1 MASFTDAISTFNPY
15 VSQLPVDA
23 MVKVGMYKQQRYD
36 EGVQKIQGYID
47 NIAGLDV
54 AKGPQKEYLQSKLNE
69 LGSNLK
75 SVAAGDFS
83 NQQVVNSVGGM
94 AAQLIKDPIIQSAV
108 SSTQRIRKGVGELE
122 EARKAGKLHKNN
134 EDKFNSDVNE
144 WLNDGSLESSFLGKY
159 TPYTDYR
166 KKEIELAKE
175 IEKIDRTVE
184 IPWVR
189 DSQGNTIYFN
199 DKGEGSLDPTKG
211 QKRMDYDMLE
221 VTVKGKPAEKILAL
235 FNTTFDDND
244 EQQMRIDSWAKYRGR
259 GVEAVAPDINRTFE
273 LKKKILEK
281 ESANL
286 TIDLNKP
293 DLTATE
299 KANMQARLNDIN
311 ASLSNGSIEKEKFD
325 MFEALKDTNAL
336 ENVKYEI
343 FKNKHLYDLAEELSS
358 QSYSYAHKSNPAL
371 QMKNELLK
379 MDMDA
384 QQHKITNDLNE
395 RKFQSEELERLYQR
409 GKDAKADKLLE
420 PKVTT
425 GYTPTDVNIP
435 TLDKFYTQIEVTKS
449 AIANLDAQY
458 APMLTKPEQNATTK
472 KAALDGLYND
482 YLTNPTAKI
491 SNDVRDYV
499 EARRVLEM
507 TKARQN
513 TLYKAVSTGSQKI
526 TKELDDELAKEGGIV
541 DVNGRELFSAKEL
554 QEVRAAV
561 NDSKKLV
568 GFGEDSRYELDANK
582 FMSQFKGTR
591 KERIAQAYYK
601 KEVGAQLSPTERII
615 VDKGNAINQKYYNL
629 SSGVMQKKFNYEK
642 ESLLKYDVTRQQQI
656 GTLNPQNKEDE
667 ASITQLLGN
676 KFKDYNTVGQADT
689 YEKGDFDPEVIT
701 GWRTGKGAGD
711 LKYTVVKNFDGSAEL
726 HIINGTEE
734 QIVPMTASDVQT
746 FFPSVAKTHRLS
758 EAKSAIDQ
766 SMTRTTNAAGV
777 RGNPAGAVGSMFSGY
792 DLPQF
797 RKTALAPLI
806 RYDIE
811 GRIANDGSK
820 DDKYQIQMYVNKNG
834 LWKPA
839 ILNQAGYVSLDD
851 IELILNNVGTKTIN
865 EILK

>member
-1 MASFTDAISTFNPY
+1 
-15 VSQLPVDA
+15 
-23 MVKVGMYKQQRYD
+23 MYKQQKYD

-75 SVAAGDFS
+75 AVAAGDFS

-94 AAQLIKDPIIQSAV
+94 ATQLIKDPIIQSAV

-122 EARKAGKLHKNN
+122 EARKSGKSHKNN
-134 EDKFNSDVNE
+134 EDKFNSEVND
-144 WLNDGSLESSFLGKY
+144 WLNDGSLESSFLGQY

-189 DSQGNTIYFN
+189 DAQGNTIYFN
-199 DKGEGSLDPTKG
+199 DKGQPSLDPTKG
-211 QKRMDYDMLE
+211 QKKMDYDMLK
-221 VTVKGKPAEKILAL
+221 VTTKGKPAEKILAL

-244 EQQMRIDSWAKYRGR
+244 ERQMRIDSWAKYRGK
-259 GVEAVAPDINRTFE
+259 GVEAFETDINKTFD
-273 LKKKILEK
+273 LKKNILEK

-286 TIDLNKP
+286 TVELNKP
-293 DLTATE
+293 NLTALE
-299 KANMQARLNDIN
+299 KSNIQARLNDVN
-311 ASLSNGSIEKEKFD
+311 QTLSGGAVEKERFD
-325 MFEALKDTNAL
+325 TFEALKNPNNL
-336 ENVKYEI
+336 ENLKYEI
-343 FKNKHLYDLAEELSS
+343 FKNKHLYDLADELSS
-358 QSYSYAHKSNPAL
+358 QSYEYAHVANPAL
-371 QMKNELLK
+371 QMKNEITRIE
-379 MDMDA
+379 MQAD
-384 QQHKITNDLNE
+384 QHRITNNYNE
-395 RKFQSEELERLYQR
+395 RKFAADQEERLYQR
-409 GKDAKADKLLE
+409 GKDARVDKLLE

-425 GYTPTDVNIP
+425 GYTSTDVNIP
-435 TLDKFYTQIEVTKS
+435 TLDKFDQKIQATKS

-458 APMLTKPEQNATTK
+458 APMLTKPEQNSTTK

-513 TLYKAVSTGSQKI
+513 TLYSEVSKGSQGI
-526 TKELDDELAKEGGIV
+526 TKKLDEALAKEPGVYSTGGAQIA
-541 DVNGRELFSAKEL
+541 SAKDL
-554 QEVRAAV
+554 QEVRSAYGAAFKT
-561 NDSKKLV
+561 S
-568 GFGEDSRYELDANK
+568 GAGEDSVQRFDAKEFMDK
-582 FMSQFKGTR
+582 FRGTP

-601 KEVGAQLSPTERII
+601 EQAGIPLTAVDNAFIKKGKELSI
-615 VDKGNAINQKYYNL
+615 KYRDLAGDVN
-629 SSGVMQKKFNYEK
+629 QKKFNYEK
-642 ESLLKYDVTRQQQI
+642 ESLLKYDITRQEQI
-656 GTLNPQNKEDE
+656 GTLNPQNKADE
-667 ASITQLLGN
+667 AAIAQLLGN
-676 KFKDYNTVGQADT
+676 KFKDYNTVGAADT
-689 YEKGDFDPEVIT
+689 YEKGQFNPETISN
-701 GWRTGKGAGD
+701 WRTSKGAAD
-711 LKYTVVKNFDGSAEL
+711 LKYTVVKKNDGSADL

-734 QIVPMTASDVQT
+734 QIVPMSLSDVQT

-758 EAKSAIDQ
+758 EAKAAIDQ
-766 SMTRTTNAAGV
+766 SMTHTTNAAGV
-777 RGNPAGAVGSMFSGY
+777 RGNPAGAVSAMFSGY

-811 GRIANDGSK
+811 GRASNDGSNN
-820 DDKYQIQMYVNKNG
+820 DKYQIQMYVNKNG

-839 ILNQAGYVSLDD
+839 ILNQAGYKSLDD
-851 IELILNNVGTKTIN
+851 IELILSNVGTQTIN

>member
-15 VSQLPVDA
+15 VSQLPIDA
-23 MVKVGMYKQQRYD
+23 MVKVGMYKQQKYD

-94 AAQLIKDPIIQSAV
+94 ATQLIKDPIIQSAV
-108 SSTQRIRKGVGELE
+108 SSTQRIRKGMGELE
-122 EARKAGKLHKNN
+122 EARKSGKLHKNN
-134 EDKFNSDVNE
+134 EDKFNSEVSE
-144 WLNDGSLESSFLGKY
+144 WLNDGLLESSFLGKY

-175 IEKIDRTVE
+175 IEKIERTVE

-189 DSQGNTIYFN
+189 DAQGNTIYYN
-199 DKGEGSLDPTKG
+199 DKGQPSLDPTKG
-211 QKRMDYDMLE
+211 QKRMDYDMLK
-221 VTVKGKPAEKILAL
+221 VTTKGKPAEKILAL

-244 EQQMRIDSWAKYRGR
+244 EQQMRIDSWARYRGK
-259 GVEAVAPDINRTFE
+259 GVETFAPDIEKAFE
-273 LKKKILEK
+273 LKRNILEK

-286 TIDLNKP
+286 TVELNKP
-293 DLTATE
+293 NLTAIE
-299 KANMQARLNDIN
+299 KSNMQARLNDVN
-311 ASLSNGSIEKEKFD
+311 KTLSGGVIDKEKFD
-325 MFEALKDTNAL
+325 MFESLKDPNNL
-336 ENVKYEI
+336 ENIKYQV
-343 FKNKHLYDLAEELSS
+343 FKDKHLYDLANELSS
-358 QSYSYAHKSNPAL
+358 QSYEYAHVSNPAL
-371 QMKNELLK
+371 QMKNELLRI
-379 MDMDA
+379 DMDA

-395 RKFQSEELERLYQR
+395 RKFTADELERLYQR
-409 GKDAKADKLLE
+409 GKDAKAEQSLE

-425 GYTPTDVNIP
+425 GYIPTDVNIP
-435 TLDKFYTQIEVTKS
+435 TLDKFNTQIEVTKS

-458 APMLTKPEQNATTK
+458 APMLTKPEQNTKTK

-482 YLTNPTAKI
+482 YITNPTAKI
-491 SNDVRDYV
+491 NNDVRDYV

-507 TKARQN
+507 RKARQN
-513 TLYKAVSTGSQKI
+513 TLYKAISTGSQKI
-526 TKELDDELAKEGGIV
+526 TKELDDELAKESGVYSKEGNLI
-541 DVNGRELFSAKEL
+541 FSAKEL

-561 NDSKKLV
+561 NNSQKLV
-568 GFGEDSRYELDANK
+568 GFGEDSRYQLDTNK

-591 KERIAQAYYK
+591 KEKIAQAYYK
-601 KEVGAQLSPTERII
+601 REVGAELSPTERVI
-615 VDKGNAINQKYYNL
+615 VNRGDAINQKYYNL

-642 ESLLKYDVTRQQQI
+642 ESLLKYDVTRQEQI
-656 GTLNPQNKEDE
+656 GTLNPQNKEDA
-667 ASITQLLGN
+667 ASIDQLLGN
-676 KFKDYNTVGQADT
+676 KFRDYNTVGGADT
-689 YEKGDFDPEVIT
+689 YEKGQFNPETIT
-701 GWRTGKGAGD
+701 GWRTGKGAAD
-711 LKYTVVKNFDGSAEL
+711 LNYTVVKKSDGSAEL
-726 HIINGTEE
+726 YIINGTEE
-734 QIVPMTASDVQT
+734 QIVPMTASDVET

-758 EAKSAIDQ
+758 ETKSAIDQ

-811 GRIANDGSK
+811 GRISNDGSK

-839 ILNQAGYVSLDD
+839 ILNQAGYVSLDN